1 MDLSNIKMKKKKK
14 LIDKLKK
21 ELVKGFLR
29 LYFFFE
35 VKFLRF
41 FLFQNKEKKYFKTN
55 KVSLLC
61 PTKNRSKKFAR
72 FVESLLDNTNQYN
85 RIELLVGFDLVEDEI
100 HLYEQTISK
109 LNKKGIIVKKYF
121 ENLKT
126 HALRNNFLAKNCSGD
141 IIFPI
146 NDDMIITTS
155 NWDKILDEEFSK
167 NDPSEPLCIWINCD
181 RKYKNLDFS
190 AFPIINRTWYKSL
203 DYIVPEYFRFW
214 YLDWWICEVSRIS
227 KRYFLSNIS
236 IQQFHAHTFVNEIDD
251 THKLNSTEN
260 NLDYDYKMWLKT
272 KKYRIEDGLKI
283 VSTLKKI

>member
-1 MDLSNIKMKKKKK
+1 M
-14 LIDKLKK
+14 
-21 ELVKGFLR
+21 
-29 LYFFFE
+29 
-35 VKFLRF
+35 
-41 FLFQNKEKKYFKTN
+41 
-55 KVSLLC
+55 
-61 PTKNRSKKFAR
+61 
-72 FVESLLDNTNQYN
+72 
-85 RIELLVGFDLVEDEI
+85 VGFDLVEDEI

-190 AFPIINRTWYKSL
+190 AFPIINRAWYKSL

>member
-14 LIDKLKK
+14 LIDRLKK

-190 AFPIINRTWYKSL
+190 AFPIINRAWYKSL

-227 KRYFLSNIS
+227 KRYFLSKVS
-236 IQQFHAHTFVNEIDD
+236 IRQFHAHTFTNEIDD
-251 THKLNSTEN
+251 THNLNSTKD
-260 NLDYDYKMWLKT
+260 NLDHDYNMWLKT
-272 KKYRIEDGLKI
+272 KTNRIKDSYKI
-283 VSTLKKI
+283 NNFK